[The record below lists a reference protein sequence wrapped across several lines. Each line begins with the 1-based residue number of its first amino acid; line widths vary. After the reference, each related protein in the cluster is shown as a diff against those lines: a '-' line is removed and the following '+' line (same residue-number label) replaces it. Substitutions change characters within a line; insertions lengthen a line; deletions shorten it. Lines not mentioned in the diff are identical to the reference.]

1 MMKKRLT
8 NKILLTY
15 FLIVILPICIVYGF
29 FVVVLFTR
37 TFYSETEKYRY
48 ELDMAVND
56 LETELKKLENI
67 ADSILQNG
75 YIKEF
80 LRYQYNTDWE
90 PMYDYMS
97 NVQHQIHSYINYN
110 QNIDTIKFYSDN
122 IRLNPGGYFLNFDM
136 LPTLKTRIYKGFWI
150 LDNENKLHYFLGKLD
165 ETYKNIDYAVE
176 IITESEVII
185 SFQKILKLN
194 DKSEICLA
202 DKEDQII
209 YGNFPAEIK
218 VEEINTYTDTGFIQ
232 SGKYC
237 FIKADIK
244 SLNMIVVLYADSLDM
259 AYESMLLLLFAGAL
273 LFIVLFILLIAYL
286 QYNLRFAK
294 RLVLFTSYIRS
305 MPDEEYEPYSSD
317 EGEDEIGKL
326 VSVFNALVLRTNNLV
341 NMVQK
346 KEILRR
352 KAELDA
358 YQSKIEPHFLYG
370 TLESLRMLAL
380 NNDDMEVSDG
390 ILDLAKLM
398 RYSLTSN
405 QISTLRSELNQVR
418 RYLNLQKIRLAD
430 RLKWE
435 IIVQDEDLLNH
446 QCPQFLLQPIVENS
460 INHGIEKVRRGGSIV
475 ISIWKEGD
483 ITVISVADS
492 GAGID
497 REQMDMINKLL
508 KESSSVNNLMQKEN
522 EDKDKGYA
530 LYNICMR
537 MKLYYG
543 KDSTLELKNNEPVGT
558 ICTLRLSDVINE
570 IIQD

>member
-8 NKILLTY
+8 NKLLLTY
-15 FLIVILPICIVYGF
+15 FFVVILPICVVYGF
-29 FVVVLFTR
+29 FVIALFTR
-37 TFYSETEKYRY
+37 TFRSEIEKYRY

-97 NVQHQIHSYINYN
+97 NVQRQIHSYINYN
-110 QNIDTIKFYSDN
+110 QNIETIKFYSDN
-122 IRLNPGGYFLNFDM
+122 MRLNPGGYFLDFDM
-136 LPTLKTRIYKGFWI
+136 LPVVKSKIYKGFWI
-150 LDNENKLHYFLGKLD
+150 LDEENKLHYFLGRLD
-165 ETYKNIDYAVE
+165 DTYTSIDYAVE
-176 IITESEVII
+176 VITEDEVILN
-185 SFQKILKLN
+185 FQKILKLN
-194 DKSEICLA
+194 DKTEIYLIN
-202 DKEDQII
+202 KEDRII
-209 YGNFPAEIK
+209 YGKSPEGINI
-218 VEEINTYTDTGFIQ
+218 EEINIYTDDRFVRR
-232 SGKYC
+232 GKYC
-237 FIKADIK
+237 FIKTYIK
-244 SLNMIVVLYADSLDM
+244 PLNMIVVLYADSIDM
-259 AYESMLLLLFAGAL
+259 VYESLLLLLFAGAL
-273 LFIVLFILLIAYL
+273 LFIVLFVLLIAYL
-286 QYNLRFAK
+286 QYSLRFAK
-294 RLVLFTSYIRS
+294 RLVSFTSYIRS
-305 MPDEEYEPYSSD
+305 MPDEEYEPYSAD
-317 EGEDEIGKL
+317 GGEDEIGEL

-418 RYLNLQKIRLAD
+418 RYLNLQKIRLSD
-430 RLKWE
+430 RLNWK
-435 IIVQDEDLLNH
+435 IVVQDEGLLNQ

-492 GAGID
+492 GAGIAQ
-497 REQMDMINKLL
+497 EQMNMIRKLL

-522 EDKDKGYA
+522 EDKGYA

-543 KDSTLELKNNEPVGT
+543 KDSTLELKKNDPVGT
-558 ICTLRLSDVINE
+558 VCILRLSSMTNE
-570 IIQD
+570 TVQD

>member
-8 NKILLTY
+8 NKLLLTY
-15 FLIVILPICIVYGF
+15 FLVVILPICVVYGF
-29 FVVVLFTR
+29 FVVVLLTR
-37 TFYSETEKYRY
+37 TFQSETEKYRY

-122 IRLNPGGYFLNFDM
+122 MRLNPGGYFLNFDM
-136 LPTLKTRIYKGFWI
+136 LPVVKTKIYNGFWI
-150 LDNENKLHYFLGKLD
+150 LDDENKLHYFLGKLD

-176 IITESEVII
+176 VITESEVII
-185 SFQKILKLN
+185 NFQKILKLN
-194 DKSEICLA
+194 DKTEVCLI
-202 DKEDQII
+202 DKEEQIL
-209 YGNFPAEIK
+209 YGKLPVEIK
-218 VEEINTYTDTGFIQ
+218 KEEMSTYTGFGFIR

-244 SLNMIVVLYADSLDM
+244 TLNMIVVLYADSVDM
-259 AYESMLLLLFAGAL
+259 AYESLLLLLFDGAL
-273 LFIVLFILLIAYL
+273 LFLVLFILLIAYL
-286 QYNLRFAK
+286 QYSLRFAK
-294 RLVLFTSYIRS
+294 RLVSFTSYIRS

-317 EGEDEIGKL
+317 EGEDEIGEL

-380 NNDDMEVSDG
+380 NKDDMEVSDG

-398 RYSLTSN
+398 RYSLTSS

-430 RLKWE
+430 RLNWE
-435 IIVQDEDLLNH
+435 IVVQDEDLLNQ

-475 ISIWKEGD
+475 ISVWKEGD
-483 ITVISVADS
+483 IIVISVADS

-497 REQMDMINKLL
+497 QEQMNMIRKLL
-508 KESSSVNNLMQKEN
+508 KESSSMNNLMQKEN
-522 EDKDKGYA
+522 EDKGYA

-543 KDSTLELKNNEPVGT
+543 KDSTLELKNNDPVGT
-558 ICTLRLSDVINE
+558 VCTLRLSAMINE